1 MLQNHDDDDDD
12 DDYDNDDNNND
23 DDDDVEG
30 FFPWSHQIQPVMLGA
45 FRAQNLEN
53 FDKSRQIKIYLLLG
67 FKD

>member
-12 DDYDNDDNNND
+12 NDYDNDDD
-23 DDDDVEG
+23 DDDDDEG

-53 FDKSRQIKIYLLLG
+53 FDKSRHQIKIDLLLG